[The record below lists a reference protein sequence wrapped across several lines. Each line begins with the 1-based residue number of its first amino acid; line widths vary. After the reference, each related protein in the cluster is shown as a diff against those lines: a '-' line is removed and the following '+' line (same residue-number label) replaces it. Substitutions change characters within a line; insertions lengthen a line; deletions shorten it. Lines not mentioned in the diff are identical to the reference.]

1 MTALPGNPVAPG
13 RAAVPD
19 LDQLTGVRSGKGTFY
34 PEFRVAAQ
42 RTERVVAALDAIS
55 RALVQTVN
63 GPENLVRAVAE
74 AARTHLGA
82 ESLSLGRPPQPRAGV
97 ADPKD
102 GEVLRSDVP

>member
-1 MTALPGNPVAPG
+1 MTTLPGNPVVPR

-19 LDQLTGVRSGKGTFY
+19 LAQLTGVRSGKGTFY

-63 GPENLVRAVAE
+63 GP
-74 AARTHLGA
+74 
-82 ESLSLGRPPQPRAGV
+82 
-97 ADPKD
+97 
-102 GEVLRSDVP
+102 